1 MGQLSKKVGLALTG
15 SDDSGTLSD
24 SAGAAIKSA
33 VTDAHLLLV
42 TGCDGLGTQF
52 GNLTDG
58 QGFGRGRHGASLRC
72 VARPVV

>member
-1 MGQLSKKVGLALTG
+1 VGLALSG

-24 SAGAAIKSA
+24 GAGAAIKSA

-42 TGCDGLGTQF
+42 TGCGGLGTQF

-58 QGFGRGRHGASLRC
+58 QGFGRGRHGVVSQVFGQTRC
-72 VARPVV
+72 LTL